1 MHLIGGETMQPYFE
15 DYMQNLLDL
24 HTDILNTFED
34 LPLAALDWSPASDV
48 NSINVLVVHTVG
60 AQRYW
65 IGEVIAGDP
74 ANRDRE
80 AEFKVHG
87 LEVETLAQRLNGNLE
102 YIRSV
107 LENLTLDDL
116 VTLRKLLG
124 RERSV
129 AWVLDH
135 VLKHTATH
143 LGHIQLMR
151 QIWELYGEQ
160 DG

>member
-1 MHLIGGETMQPYFE
+1 MQLYFE
-15 DYMQNLLDL
+15 DYLLNLDNL
-24 HTDILNTFED
+24 HNDILKAIED
-34 LPLAALDWSPASDV
+34 LPLAALDWSPATDV
-48 NSINVLVVHTVG
+48 NSINVLVIHTVG

-87 LEVETLAQRLNGNLE
+87 LGAETLAQRLNDSFA
-102 YIRSV
+102 YVRSA
-107 LENLTLDDL
+107 LENLSLDDL
-116 VTLRKLLG
+116 AASRKLPD

-129 AWVLDH
+129 AWVLGH

-151 QIWELYGEQ
+151 QVWELYGEH

>member
-1 MHLIGGETMQPYFE
+1 MQPYFE
-15 DYMQNLLDL
+15 DYLQNLQGL
-24 HTDILNTFED
+24 HTDIINAFKD
-34 LPLAALDWSPASDV
+34 LPLAALDWSPAADV

-65 IGEVIAGDP
+65 IGEVVAGDP

-80 AEFKVHG
+80 AEFKAHG
-87 LEVETLAQRLNGNLE
+87 METETLAQRLNGSLE

-107 LENLTLDDL
+107 LENLGPDDL
-116 VTLRKLLG
+116 ATLRKLPD

-129 AWVLDH
+129 AWVLGH

-143 LGHIQLMR
+143 LGHVQLMR
-151 QIWELYGEQ
+151 QVWELYGER